1 MDEVAENSDEL
12 MERYLEGEEI
22 SHEEIVTALKKGVTE
37 GHLFPVTCGV
47 ATKNL
52 GTNRLLEALVEDV
65 PSPAMRGAVEALDA
79 DGDAIEIEPSEDGEP
94 IAYVFKTTADPYT
107 GRINMLRV
115 YSGVLRSD
123 SHVVNVT
130 RGAKERIGQLSAPRG
145 KETDAVD
152 ELGAGRHRRGREAH
166 ARRAPATCSPR
177 KDAGISFPPLD
188 LPAPVMAFAFEPK
201 SKGDEEKAATALRR
215 LDEEDPT
222 LDVHRDPQTGEQI
235 IAGLTQVHVE
245 VIVERMKRRFGA
257 EIELHPPRV
266 PYLET
271 IRKPA
276 KAHGRYKKQTGGRG
290 QFGDCHIEIEPA
302 ESGAGFEFV
311 NAIKGGVIPTGL
323 HPGGREGDR
332 RGDGS
337 RACSPATR

>member
-1 MDEVAENSDEL
+1 M
-12 MERYLEGEEI
+12 
-22 SHEEIVTALKKGVTE
+22 
-37 GHLFPVTCGV
+37 
-47 ATKNL
+47 
-52 GTNRLLEALVEDV
+52 
-65 PSPAMRGAVEALDA
+65 
-79 DGDAIEIEPSEDGEP
+79 
-94 IAYVFKTTADPYT
+94 FKTTADPYT
-107 GRINMLRV
+107 GRINLLRV

-123 SHVVNVT
+123 SQAFNVT
-130 RGAKERIGQLSAPRG
+130 RRAKERIGQLCRRRAARRPPPWTSSAPGTSARSPSS
-145 KETDAVD
+145 
-152 ELGAGRHRRGREAH
+152 
-166 ARRAPATCSPR
+166 ARRAPGTCLAA

-201 SKGDEEKAATALRR
+201 SKGDEEKAAAAIRR
-215 LDEEDPT
+215 LEEEDPT

-245 VIVERMKRRFGA
+245 VIVERMKRRYGA

-302 ESGAGFEFV
+302 EV
-311 NAIKGGVIPTGL
+311 
-323 HPGGREGDR
+323 GRRLRVRQRDQGRRDPHRASSPRSR
-332 RGDGS
+332 RGS
-337 RACSPATR
+337 PRRWSAASWPATR